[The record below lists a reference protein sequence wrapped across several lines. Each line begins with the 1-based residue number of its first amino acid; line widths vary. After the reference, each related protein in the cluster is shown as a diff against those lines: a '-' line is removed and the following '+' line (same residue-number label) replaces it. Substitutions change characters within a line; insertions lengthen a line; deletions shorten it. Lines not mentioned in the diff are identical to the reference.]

1 MESVWA
7 GAPTPEKA
15 RELVDRKTLTFT
27 PAQPP
32 RLIVYS
38 PWLDNQLTTCDLDT
52 ARTVSE
58 GEVIRANGKPV

>member
-1 MESVWA
+1 MGWRTDARGGARA
-7 GAPTPEKA
+7 GGPEDI
-15 RELVDRKTLTFT
+15 VTFT

-38 PWLDNQLTTCDLDT
+38 PWLDDQLTTCDLDT
-52 ARTVSE
+52 ARAVSE